1 MSSGDAGGC
10 ESPEVRIVEDEE
22 MSSESDYASG
32 MNGGDQRCIMNKGMV
47 KLQYA
52 KIT

>member
-1 MSSGDAGGC
+1 MSSGDVRGR
-10 ESPEVRIVEDEE
+10 ESPEVRMVGDEE

-32 MNGGDQRCIMNKGMV
+32 MNGGDQRCIMNKRMV

>member
-1 MSSGDAGGC
+1 MSSGDAKGC
-10 ESPEVRIVEDEE
+10 ESPEVRTVDDET
-22 MSSESDYASG
+22 SSESDYASG